1 MLLFPP
7 AITCGFIRIQTGVF
21 WCLEPN
27 CSKVDKLSNENSTTI
42 EEIQLSS
49 VQDDSKFDINSVKL
63 MYALPVNSFTLIS
76 DQKQNIYMAK
86 VATSIKENIIK
97 SSNEYKNYN
106 DKSNNKIKNNMFSSY
121 DLLLNKKYKVK
132 INQKTLERVKNYYR

>member
-1 MLLFPP
+1 
-7 AITCGFIRIQTGVF
+7 
-21 WCLEPN
+21 
-27 CSKVDKLSNENSTTI
+27 
-42 EEIQLSS
+42 
-49 VQDDSKFDINSVKL
+49 

-86 VATSIKENIIK
+86 VSKSNKENIIK

-106 DKSNNKIKNNMFSSY
+106 DKSNKKIKNNMFSSY